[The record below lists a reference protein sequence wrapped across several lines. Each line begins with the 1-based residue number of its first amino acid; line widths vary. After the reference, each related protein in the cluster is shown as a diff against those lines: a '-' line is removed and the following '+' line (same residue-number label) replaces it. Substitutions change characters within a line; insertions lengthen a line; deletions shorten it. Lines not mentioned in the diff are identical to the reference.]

1 VIAIAEKI
9 TRMEVLGEDSL
20 GLGYI
25 KIILSCLIRKT
36 EATIFFISNTT
47 KFKTAGSNIYQRIF
61 SAANSHQGSFLK
73 NIGYDI
79 ASRLEIVEK
88 N

>member
-25 KIILSCLIRKT
+25 KIILSCLIRKNHY
-36 EATIFFISNTT
+36 IFISNTT
-47 KFKTAGSNIYQRIF
+47 R
-61 SAANSHQGSFLK
+61 NSKQL
-73 NIGYDI
+73 
-79 ASRLEIVEK
+79 
-88 N
+88 

>member
-20 GLGYI
+20 GLEYI

-36 EATIFFISNTT
+36 EATIFISNT
-47 KFKTAGSNIYQRIF
+47 R
-61 SAANSHQGSFLK
+61 NSKQL
-73 NIGYDI
+73 
-79 ASRLEIVEK
+79 
-88 N
+88 